1 MKVAQLLYPY
11 LLKNKRLVLQGLG
24 TVLLEETTQQ
34 PVISPRRDMPV
45 SPGIITFIHDKKAPA
60 DEAFIA
66 YISKET
72 GKIKP
77 LATSDIESFI
87 ETGKQLMNISKPFVL
102 DGVGVLQ
109 RDIHN
114 QIEFVQDEFGPAD
127 NDEMQGKKF
136 NKPKSNDGIQFDD
149 DYMHPAET
157 TSTASGSKVIMFT
170 LLLAGLGLIAYVSF
184 FFYNQSIK
192 DENIVKENTG
202 ALVLSSPPLD
212 SPLINTIS
220 DTLEN
225 PEPRQTVTIQDTLS
239 VLPTSTIENFKLVLE
254 IAGKN
259 RAYKRFAD
267 LKEWGHKVV
276 MSTSDSVQFKLAIP
290 VFAPLSDSSRHR
302 DSLSR
307 FFGKKVWVE
316 TN

>member
-11 LLKNKRLVLQGLG
+11 LIKNKRLVLQGLG
-24 TVLLEETTQQ
+24 VILLEESTQPA
-34 PVISPRRDMPV
+34 PVNRRDTPV
-45 SPGIITFIHDKKAPA
+45 SPGKITFELDKKAPA

-66 YISKET
+66 YVSKET
-72 GKIKP
+72 GKIRP

-102 DGVGVLQ
+102 DGIGKLQ

-114 QIEFVQDEFGPAD
+114 QIEFVQDEFGPLENEEAT
-127 NDEMQGKKF
+127 GKKIL
-136 NKPKSNDGIQFDD
+136 KPKLNEGIKFDD

-157 TSTASGSKVIMFT
+157 TARASGSKAIVFVLIV
-170 LLLAGLGLIAYVSF
+170 AGLGLIGWVSY
-184 FFYNQSIK
+184 FFYNQSILE
-192 DENIVKENTG
+192 ENIVKDNTSR
-202 ALVLSSPPLD
+202 LVLSSPPAD
-212 SPLINTIS
+212 SPLINTEIDS
-220 DTLEN
+220 TTSPVETQSSK
-225 PEPRQTVTIQDTLS
+225 RDTLS
-239 VLPTSTIENFKLVLE
+239 VLPTSEVENFKLVLE
-254 IAGKN
+254 IASRN
-259 RAYKRFAD
+259 RAFKRFAD

-276 MSTSDSVQFKLAIP
+276 MTTTDSVQFKLAIP
-290 VFAPLSDSSRHR
+290 VFAPVSDSSRHR